1 MTTSIGIEEEFL
13 LVDPR
18 TGVSCPRA
26 DAVLER
32 HRICCPLPDGA
43 AVHREL
49 RPTQIEAATGVCETA
64 DELYEQLTA
73 GRRTLAEAAAGE
85 DCAIIAAGT
94 PPRPSP
100 ERDLDA
106 PDRFGKVDEL
116 YAGVVKAYEAC
127 GCHVHIGVPD
137 RETAVAVVN
146 HLGEWLPTLLAL
158 SGNSP
163 FDGGR
168 DTGYES
174 WRMVEQ
180 SRFPGSGVA
189 PYFADAAAY
198 EEQVGKLVDCGVL
211 VDENQTFWL
220 ARPSARWPTVEVR
233 AADTASTVDEAV
245 LQGLLTRALVRTALA
260 ELDHGVEATPLDPQI
275 AAAAVWS
282 AARHG
287 LSGPAVD
294 PVAGK
299 PVPVGDRVAALL
311 AHTRQALEDTGDADL
326 VRTLLG
332 RLEREG
338 TGAERQRRAA
348 ADGEIAVLR
357 MLTEE
362 TVPHA

>member
-1 MTTSIGIEEEFL
+1 MTGIGVEEEFL

-26 DAVLER
+26 EAVLER
-32 HRICCPLPDGA
+32 HRVCCPLPDGA

-64 DELYEQLTA
+64 DELYEHLAA

-85 DCAIIAAGT
+85 DCAIIASGT
-94 PPRPSP
+94 PPRRSP
-100 ERDLDA
+100 DREYGA
-106 PDRFGKVDEL
+106 GDRFGKVDAL

-163 FDGGR
+163 FEGGR

-180 SRFPGSGVA
+180 SRFPGSGIA
-189 PYFADAAAY
+189 PYFADAAGY

-220 ARPSARWPTVEVR
+220 ARPSTRWPTVEVR
-233 AADTASTVDEAV
+233 VADTASTVDEAV

-260 ELDHGVEATPLDPQI
+260 DLDHGTEAIPLDPQI

-311 AHTRQALEDTGDADL
+311 TRTEQALEDTGDLGL

-332 RLEREG
+332 RLDREG

-348 ADGEIAVLR
+348 ADGEVAVLR

-362 TVPHA
+362 TVPHG

>member
-1 MTTSIGIEEEFL
+1 MTGIGVEEEFL

-26 DAVLER
+26 EAVITR
-32 HRICCPLPDGA
+32 HHACCRLPDGS

-64 DELYEQLTA
+64 DELYRHLIA
-73 GRRTLAEAAAGE
+73 GRRTLAEAAAQE
-85 DCAIIAAGT
+85 DCAIIASGT
-94 PPRPSP
+94 PLRASP
-100 ERDLDA
+100 DRHYETG
-106 PDRFGKVDEL
+106 DRFGEVDEL

-127 GCHVHIGVPD
+127 GCHVHVGVPD
-137 RETAVAVVN
+137 REVAVAVVN
-146 HLGEWLPTLLAL
+146 HLSPWLPTLLSL

-163 FDGGR
+163 FHQGQ
-168 DTGYES
+168 DTGYDS

-180 SRFPGSGVA
+180 SRFPGSGLP
-189 PYFADAAAY
+189 PYFTDGAEYDR
-198 EEQVGKLVDCGVL
+198 QVDRLVDCGVL
-211 VDENQTFWL
+211 VDERQTFWL
-220 ARPSARWPTVEVR
+220 ARPSSRWPTVEVR

-245 LQGLLTRALVRTALA
+245 LQALLTRALVRTALA
-260 ELDHGVEATPLDPQI
+260 ALDRGVEAEPLDPQI

-282 AARHG
+282 ASRHG

-299 PVPVGDRVAALL
+299 TIPATDRAASLL
-311 AHTRQALEDTGDADL
+311 AHTGPALEETGDLAL
-326 VRTLLG
+326 VRPLFE
-332 RLEREG
+332 RLENEG

-348 ADGEIAVLR
+348 VDGDIAVLR

>member
-1 MTTSIGIEEEFL
+1 MTGIGVEEEFL

-26 DAVLER
+26 DAVLAR
-32 HRICCPLPDGA
+32 HGVCCPLPDGA

-49 RPTQIEAATGVCETA
+49 RPTQIEAATGICETA
-64 DELYEQLTA
+64 DELYRHLIA
-73 GRRTLAEAAAGE
+73 GRRTLAEAAAAE
-85 DCAIIAAGT
+85 DCAIIASGT
-94 PPRPSP
+94 PLRASP
-100 ERDLDA
+100 DRDYETD
-106 PDRFGKVDEL
+106 DRFGKVDGL
-116 YAGVVKAYEAC
+116 YAGIVKAYEAC

-137 RETAVAVVN
+137 RALAVAVVN
-146 HLGEWLPTLLAL
+146 HLSPWLPTLLSL

-163 FDGGR
+163 FHQGH
-168 DTGYES
+168 DTGYDS

-180 SRFPGSGVA
+180 NRFPGSGLP
-189 PYFADAAAY
+189 PYFTDLADHDR
-198 EEQVGKLVDCGVL
+198 QVDRLVDCGVL
-211 VDENQTFWL
+211 VDEHQTFWL
-220 ARPSARWPTVEVR
+220 ARPSSRWPTVEVR

-245 LQGLLTRALVRTALA
+245 LQALLTRALVRTALA
-260 ELDHGVEATPLDPQI
+260 ELARGVEAEPLDPQL

-299 PVPVGDRVAALL
+299 VVQATDRAASLL
-311 AHTRQALEDTGDADL
+311 AHTGPALEDTGDLVL
-326 VRTLLG
+326 VRSLLE
-332 RLEREG
+332 RLENEG

-348 ADGEIAVLR
+348 VDGDVAVLR

>member
-1 MTTSIGIEEEFL
+1 MTGIGIEEEFL

-26 DAVLER
+26 EAVLER

-49 RPTQIEAATGVCETA
+49 RPTQIEAATGVCDTA
-64 DELYEQLTA
+64 DELYEHLTA

-100 ERDLDA
+100 DRDHDA
-106 PDRFGKVDEL
+106 VDRFGKVDAL

-127 GCHVHIGVPD
+127 GCHVHVGVPD

-163 FDGGR
+163 FEGGR

-180 SRFPGSGVA
+180 SRFPGSGIA
-189 PYFADAAAY
+189 PYFVDAAAY

-260 ELDHGVEATPLDPQI
+260 DLDHGVEAVPLDPQI

-299 PVPVGDRVAALL
+299 PVPAGDRVAALL
-311 AHTRQALEDTGDADL
+311 SRTRQALEDTGDADL

>member
-1 MTTSIGIEEEFL
+1 MTGIGIEEEFL

-26 DAVLER
+26 EAVLER

-49 RPTQIEAATGVCETA
+49 RPTQIEAATGVCDTA
-64 DELYEQLTA
+64 DELYEHLTA

-85 DCAIIAAGT
+85 DCAILAAGT
-94 PPRPSP
+94 PPRRSP
-100 ERDLDA
+100 ERDYDA
-106 PDRFGKVDEL
+106 VDRFGKVDAL

-163 FDGGR
+163 FEGGR

-180 SRFPGSGVA
+180 SRFPGSGIA
-189 PYFADAAAY
+189 PYFVDAAAY

-260 ELDHGVEATPLDPQI
+260 ELDHGVEAAPLDPQI

-311 AHTRQALEDTGDADL
+311 ARTRQALEDTGDADL
-326 VRTLLG
+326 VRALLG

-338 TGAERQRRAA
+338 TGAERQRRAS

-362 TVPHA
+362 TVPHG

>member
-1 MTTSIGIEEEFL
+1 MTGIGVEEEFL

-26 DAVLER
+26 EAVHAR
-32 HRICCPLPDGA
+32 QRACCPLPDGA

-49 RPTQIEAATGVCETA
+49 RPTQIEAATGVCDTSE
-64 DELYEQLTA
+64 ELYRHLVV
-73 GRRTLAEAAAGE
+73 GRRSLAEAAAAE
-85 DCAIIAAGT
+85 DCAIIASGT
-94 PPRPSP
+94 PLCGSP
-100 ERDLDA
+100 ERDLPAD
-106 PDRFGKVDEL
+106 DRFGKVDDL
-116 YAGVVKAYEAC
+116 YAGVVTSYEAC

-137 RETAVAVVN
+137 RDLAVAVVN
-146 HLGEWLPTLLAL
+146 HLAEWLPTLLAL

-168 DTGYES
+168 DSGYDS

-180 SRFPGSGVA
+180 SRFPGSGIA
-189 PYFADAAAY
+189 PHFADIEDY
-198 EEQVGKLVDCGVL
+198 EIQVDRLLDCGVL
-211 VDENQTFWL
+211 VDAKQTFWL
-220 ARPSARWPTVEVR
+220 ARPSPRWPTVEVR

-245 LQGLLTRALVRTALA
+245 LQALLTRALVRTALA
-260 ELDHGVEATPLDPQI
+260 ALASGVEADPLDPQI

-282 AARHG
+282 AARYG
-287 LSGPAVD
+287 LSGTAID

-299 PVPVGDRVAALL
+299 PVPAIGRVGSLL
-311 AHTRQALEDTGDADL
+311 AHTRDSLAETGDLEL
-326 VRTLLG
+326 VRTLLE
-332 RLEREG
+332 RLEHEG

>member
-1 MTTSIGIEEEFL
+1 MTGISIEEEFL

-18 TGVSCPRA
+18 TGASCPRA
-26 DAVLER
+26 EAVLAR
-32 HRICCPLPDGA
+32 HRICCPLPEGA
-43 AVHREL
+43 AVHREP
-49 RPTQIEAATGVCETA
+49 RPTQIEAVTGVCETA
-64 DELYEQLTA
+64 DELYGHLTA

-85 DCAIIAAGT
+85 DCAVIASGT
-94 PPRPSP
+94 PLRPSP
-100 ERDLDA
+100 DRDHDA
-106 PDRFGKVDEL
+106 EDRFGKVEAD
-116 YAGVVKAYEAC
+116 EAC
-127 GCHVHIGVPD
+127 GCHVHVGVPD

-146 HLGEWLPTLLAL
+146 HLAEWLPTLLAL

-163 FDGGR
+163 FDGGL

-174 WRMVEQ
+174 WRTVRQ
-180 SRFPGSGVA
+180 SRFPGAGIA
-189 PYFADAAAY
+189 PYFADAAGF
-198 EEQVGKLVDCGVL
+198 EEQVGKLVDCGIL
-211 VDENQTFWL
+211 VDEHRTFWL
-220 ARPSARWPTVEVR
+220 ARPSSRWPGVEVR

-245 LQGLLTRALVRTALA
+245 LQGLLTRGLVRTALTD
-260 ELDHGVEATPLDPQI
+260 LDRGVEATPLDPQM
-275 AAAAVWS
+275 ASAAVWS

-311 AHTRQALEDTGDADL
+311 AHTGQALEDTGDLAL

-332 RLEREG
+332 ILEREG
-338 TGAERQRRAA
+338 TGAGRQRRAA

>member
-1 MTTSIGIEEEFL
+1 MTGIGIEEEFL

-26 DAVLER
+26 EAVLER

-64 DELYEQLTA
+64 DELYEHLTA

-85 DCAIIAAGT
+85 DCAILASGT

-100 ERDLDA
+100 ERDYGAD
-106 PDRFGKVDEL
+106 DRFGKVDAL

-127 GCHVHIGVPD
+127 GCHVHVGVPD

-163 FDGGR
+163 FEGGR

-198 EEQVGKLVDCGVL
+198 EEQVGRLVDCGVL
-211 VDENQTFWL
+211 VDERQTFWL

-245 LQGLLTRALVRTALA
+245 LQGLLTRALVRTALTD
-260 ELDHGVEATPLDPQI
+260 LDRGVEAAPLDPQI

-294 PVAGK
+294 PAAGK
-299 PVPVGDRVAALL
+299 PVPVGDRVASLL
-311 AHTRQALEDTGDADL
+311 AHTGQALEDTGDADL

-332 RLEREG
+332 QLEREG

>member
-1 MTTSIGIEEEFL
+1 MTSIGIEEEFL